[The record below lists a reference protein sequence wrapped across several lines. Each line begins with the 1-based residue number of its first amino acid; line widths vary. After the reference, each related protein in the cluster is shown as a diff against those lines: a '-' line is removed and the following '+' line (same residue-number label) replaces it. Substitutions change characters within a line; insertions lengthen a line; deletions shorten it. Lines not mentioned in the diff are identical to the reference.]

1 MVMRTRNWKP
11 REGTRSC
18 SKRLY
23 IETETWDNQDKEAP
37 SSEIRDNQDKE
48 APSTVHVPMGLAE
61 MLNVDFDT
69 FEGLHDNEN
78 NNITDPTTIHLGSE
92 YQEFDQDN
100 GGLFDGQSDEFNS
113 EKGEDDYSDDDSD
126 SDSDAIVDI
135 DNEVDDIDVDMSD
148 FRMNID
154 EGVEYSGFRFNNDVE
169 DEQETDEEEDLEVI
183 NCDEWE
189 SLGEDY
195 DTEKNRRVL
204 LKQLGKEKVCSH
216 GEVHKSSFY
225 VGQMWKSKKDF
236 KNKVDEHALETR
248 RNLAFKKNDAT
259 RLRAYCKGVVP
270 DTNVSGPHVEVGQ
283 VVQVGGADKV
293 NKGKG
298 KAENS
303 KDTTC
308 TWHLYA
314 SRSSKDG
321 NWYVKTYSLK
331 HTCLQSRKIRACTTT
346 FLAKH
351 ISRQVQSNPTVPIR
365 ALQEDFQQIYSVG
378 ISKHKM
384 FRDKARAIK
393 ECCWGLLKASTNPNT
408 IVKIDVVSEPNPT
421 LATRQFKRIYICLGP
436 LKLGFKAGMRDL
448 LGLDGA
454 FMKGHCHGQI
464 LIAVSLD
471 SSNGI
476 YPLAYAIVESEYTT
490 SWKWFLECLGDDLE
504 MGYNSNFTFISDRQ
518 KGVTPAI
525 AQLFPNAKYRY
536 CLRHIHE
543 NMRKQWKAREYKE
556 FIWRCATATTVQE
569 FQSTMKELAEA
580 ISDVLLNN
588 MCEVLNG
595 ELEKGR
601 DKPIITCLEFI
612 REYLM
617 KRICN
622 VVKDQRK
629 CQGPLTPTATKLLK
643 KNEQQAAEYIA
654 RWNGGGK
661 YQVAGPWN
669 DQHVV
674 DIDQMT
680 CTCRKW
686 ELTGIPC
693 RHAIATWSEMTD
705 NGEMVGELYIWVH
718 KVYLL
723 TLKLNLAMWP
733 KSDCPTRIIPPPYH
747 KMPGRPKK
755 KRRQSMEER
764 MSQKEK
770 SSQIESV
777 IASQSQTQGSKEV
790 EMLSRKFGSVTCG
803 KCKQKSHNK
812 RTCKGQGV
820 GQQEGGGANEGHGQE

>member
-1 MVMRTRNWKP
+1 
-11 REGTRSC
+11 
-18 SKRLY
+18 
-23 IETETWDNQDKEAP
+23 
-37 SSEIRDNQDKE
+37 
-48 APSTVHVPMGLAE
+48 
-61 MLNVDFDT
+61 MLNVDFDP
-69 FEGLHDNEN
+69 FEGLHDSEN
-78 NNITDPTTIHLGSE
+78 NNRTDPTTIHLGSE
-92 YQEFDQDN
+92 YQDFDQDN

-113 EKGEDDYSDDDSD
+113 EKGEDDYGDDDDSD
-126 SDSDAIVDI
+126 SDSDVIVDI
-135 DNEVDDIDVDMSD
+135 DNEIDDIDVDMSD

-154 EGVEYSGFRFNNDVE
+154 EGVEYSGFGFNNDVE

-183 NCDEWE
+183 DCDGWE
-189 SLGEDY
+189 SLGEDS

-204 LKQLGKEKVCSH
+204 LKRLGKEKVCSH

-225 VGQMWKSKKDF
+225 VGQMWKSKKDL

-259 RLRAYCKGVVP
+259 RLRAYCKGVVLG
-270 DTNVSGPHVEVGQ
+270 TNVSGPHVDDGTSGASGSHVL
-283 VVQVGGADKV
+283 GGTDKV

-298 KAENS
+298 KAVNS
-303 KDTTC
+303 KATTC

-331 HTCLQSRKIRACTTT
+331 HTCLQSRKIRACTAT

-351 ISRQVQSNPTVPIR
+351 ITRQVQLNPTVPIR
-365 ALQEDFQQIYSVG
+365 SLQEDFQQTYSVG

-384 FRDKARAIK
+384 FRAKVRATK
-393 ECCWGLLKASTNPNT
+393 NVVGDYSKQYDLLRDYALELQSTNPNT
-408 IVKIDVVSEPNPT
+408 TVKIDVVSEPNPN
-421 LATRQFKRIYICLGP
+421 LATRHFKRIYICLGP
-436 LKLGFKAGMRDL
+436 LKLGFKA
-448 LGLDGA
+448 
-454 FMKGHCHGQI
+454 
-464 LIAVSLD
+464 AVSLD
-471 SSNGI
+471 SNNGI
-476 YPLAYAIVESEYTT
+476 YPLAYAIVESENTG
-490 SWKWFLECLGDDLE
+490 SWKWFLECLGDDFE
-504 MGYNSNFTFISDRQ
+504 IGSNSNFTFISDRQ
-518 KGVTPAI
+518 KGVIPAI
-525 AQLFPNAKYRY
+525 EQLFPNTEHRY

-543 NMRKQWKAREYKE
+543 NMRKQWRAREFKE
-556 FIWRCATATTVQE
+556 FIWRCATTTTIQE
-569 FQSTMKELAEA
+569 FQSTMRELAEYDRAAHDWLNQIPPMHWARSHFTDRA
-580 ISDVLLNN
+580 ISHVLINN
-588 MCEVLNG
+588 MCGVLNG
-595 ELEKGR
+595 KLEKGR

-622 VVKDQRK
+622 VVKEQRK

-643 KNEQQAAEYIA
+643 KNEQQATEYIA

-674 DIDQMT
+674 DINQMT

-686 ELTGIPC
+686 ELTVIPC
-693 RHAIATWSEMTD
+693 MHAIATWSEMTD
-705 NGEMVGELYIWVH
+705 NGEMVGELYTWVH

-723 TLKLNLAMWP
+723 DTWKVVYDFKVEPIKGRAMWP

-777 IASQSQTQGSKEV
+777 ITSQSQTQGSKEV
-790 EMLSRKFGSVTCG
+790 EKLSRKFGSVTCG
-803 KCKQKSHNK
+803 KCKQKGHNK
-812 RTCKGQGV
+812 RTCKGQGA